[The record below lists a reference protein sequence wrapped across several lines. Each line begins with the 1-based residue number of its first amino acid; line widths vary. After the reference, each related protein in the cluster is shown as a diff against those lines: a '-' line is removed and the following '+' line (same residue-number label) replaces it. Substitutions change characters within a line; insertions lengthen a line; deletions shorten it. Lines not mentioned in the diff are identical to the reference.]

1 MKLLTTIVAG
11 VAALFVGAADLRA
24 ETTVKLTAM
33 HICCGGCTS
42 GIKAAVKGLP
52 DVHVAV
58 DQANEE
64 ATVTGK
70 DAVAAQKAVDA
81 IVAAGYHAKAEGA
94 TIKDDSGAPEGKVKR
109 LTVSNAHN
117 CCGACTKAIKAAIK
131 EVPGVEADTCKS
143 KQKEFV
149 IEGDFDAKAVVK
161 ALYDAGFHVTVK

>member
-1 MKLLTTIVAG
+1 MKRTTALIAG
-11 VAALFVGAADLRA
+11 VAALLVGADLQA

-33 HICCGGCTS
+33 HICCGGCTN
-42 GIKAAVKGLP
+42 GIKNAVKNLT
-52 DVHVAV
+52 DAKVAV

-64 ATVTGK
+64 ATVT
-70 DAVAAQKAVDA
+70 AATPEAAQKAVDA
-81 IVAAGYHAKAEGA
+81 IVAAGYHASAEGA

-131 EVPGVEADTCKS
+131 EVPGVTADTCKP
-143 KQKEFV
+143 KQKDFV

-161 ALYDAGFHVTVK
+161 ALYDAGFHVSVK